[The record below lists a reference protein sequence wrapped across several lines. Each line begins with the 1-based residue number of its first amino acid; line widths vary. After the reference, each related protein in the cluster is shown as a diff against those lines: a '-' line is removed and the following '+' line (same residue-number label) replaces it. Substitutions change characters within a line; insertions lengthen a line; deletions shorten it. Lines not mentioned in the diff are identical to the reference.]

1 MEIILLEKIEKLG
14 QMGDVVQV
22 KAGYARN
29 YLLPQGK
36 ALRATEANKKHF
48 DGQRAQLEAANL
60 ETRTEAEKLAEK
72 LNGLSV
78 IMVRQAGEAGQLYGS
93 VNARDIANGV
103 TEAGFTI
110 NRQQVELPHPI
121 KALGLYDIRVALH
134 PEIAVTVSANV
145 ARSAEEAKIQAKT
158 GQAVVSTEEEEARQ
172 AHTPAEDADAAEE
185 AAKEAVAEQAD
196 EIFEEGAAPQ
206 PEPDEEGNL
215 SEDDGGETEDGDGEV
230 KDKKTE

>member
-36 ALRATEANKKHF
+36 GLRATEANKKHF
-48 DGQRAQLEAANL
+48 EGQRAQLEATNL
-60 ETRTEAEKLAEK
+60 ETRKEADKLGEK

-110 NRQQVELPHPI
+110 TRQQVELPHPI
-121 KALGLYDIRVALH
+121 KALGIYDIRVALH

-158 GQAVVSTEEEEARQ
+158 GEAVVSTEEKEAQ
-172 AHTPAEDADAAEE
+172 DAAEQTPAEDTEKAED
-185 AAKEAVAEQAD
+185 AAKEAVAEQAE
-196 EIFEEGAAPQ
+196 EIFEKGAAPQ
-206 PEPDEEGNL
+206 PETEED
-215 SEDDGGETEDGDGEV
+215 SEKDGDGDDEDGEASEE
-230 KDKKTE
+230 KSE

>member
-36 ALRATEANKKHF
+36 GLRATEANKKHF
-48 DGQRAQLEAANL
+48 EGQRAQLEATNL
-60 ETRTEAEKLAEK
+60 ETRKEADKLGEK

-110 NRQQVELPHPI
+110 TRQQVELPHPI
-121 KALGLYDIRVALH
+121 KALGIYDIRVALH

-158 GQAVVSTEEEEARQ
+158 GEAVVSTEEKEAQ
-172 AHTPAEDADAAEE
+172 DATEQTPAEDTEKAED
-185 AAKEAVAEQAD
+185 AAKEAVAEQAE
-196 EIFEEGAAPQ
+196 EIFEKGAAPQ
-206 PEPDEEGNL
+206 PETEED
-215 SEDDGGETEDGDGEV
+215 SEKDGDGDDEDSEASEE
-230 KDKKTE
+230 KSK